1 MDMTRAMRRGRL
13 IGACVALAVAGATL
27 FWFQGSRVPAQPSVV
42 VDHPA
47 ATVPARGNDNV
58 GGSSASLAGN
68 IDAAPPADADPRETA
83 MQLEHEL
90 TSQIER
96 ALVSRDA
103 AARETAFAFAL
114 PELIRLTPTGV
125 IALVARQP
133 AGVARDA
140 LRDDTA
146 RQWIQMDR
154 DAAVEWLR
162 SLPDADRSAGG
173 MAAVRTL
180 AASSPPEAI
189 RVADE
194 LNIGRDDGS
203 VDHILQLW
211 AASEPDAARRW
222 QTQRE

>member
-1 MDMTRAMRRGRL
+1 MRRGSL

-27 FWFQGSRVPAQPSVV
+27 FWFQGSRESARLGVL
-42 VDHPA
+42 VDRPVM
-47 ATVPARGNDNV
+47 TMPARGNGEV
-58 GGSSASLAGN
+58 SGVSASARGN
-68 IDAAPPADADPRETA
+68 LDAAVPVDANPRATA
-83 MQLEHEL
+83 MQLEREL
-90 TSQIER
+90 TAQIER

-103 AARETAFAFAL
+103 AAREAAFAFAL

-140 LRDDTA
+140 LRDETA
-146 RQWIQMDR
+146 RQWIRTDR

-173 MAAVRTL
+173 MTAVRSL

-194 LNIGRDDGS
+194 LQIGRDDGS
-203 VDHILQLW
+203 VDHILQIW
-211 AASEPDAARRW
+211 AASNPNVAR
-222 QTQRE
+222 E